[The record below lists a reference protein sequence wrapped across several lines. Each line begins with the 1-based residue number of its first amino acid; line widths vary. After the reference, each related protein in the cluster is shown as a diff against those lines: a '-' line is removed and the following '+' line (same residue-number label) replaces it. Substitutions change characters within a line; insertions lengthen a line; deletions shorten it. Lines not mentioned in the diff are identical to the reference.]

1 MKNRI
6 PFYSF
11 LLILFISSCSHYS
24 NVTHEY
30 HSSGDFFYTYGT
42 NICTPEGEP
51 FIIKGIAFGNRVWD
65 NPSVPPKE
73 HHTAESYRKMKALG
87 FNTVR
92 FYINYGLFESDEGP
106 YKYQETG
113 FEWLRQNI
121 RWAKENGIYLIV
133 NMHYPQGGYQSNGEG
148 LELFEKKSN
157 QKRLAALWNAIA
169 REFAEEP
176 AILGWGIVN
185 EPVPLYDGKSAESS
199 LKTWEELANNL
210 VEAIRKAD
218 KNHIIFVEKANGI
231 KDSDG
236 NWYGTDLEHYYPEIN
251 DGNFAYEA
259 HFYEPLWYTHQ
270 GTSWTENQFSDSIYP
285 DENTG
290 KMTGDVA
297 WYGYQKNIT
306 PISGSTETWIDFAP
320 PQVKIT
326 DPEISSV
333 AAVVQAGNLMDT
345 GTVYIDDVVLEEYDQ
360 EDKFVRVVFQRD
372 FEDETDFWLWCE
384 NPETGKA
391 MICSDPEGKTG
402 NCAVISGT
410 RGDANIT
417 MEFIPAKENYSYKL
431 KLKLKTQGIQEGAY
445 IRGRLDF
452 GTGGSP
458 LCFNRDYLK
467 EKILSHKMITDKK
480 NKPLYIGEFGA
491 YYPVFEENPAGIN
504 RGGAEYIKD
513 VLNIFTEEKIG
524 FTFHAY
530 HEEAFGLYQSS
541 PWVYP
546 DDKDLNQELYQI
558 FINELDK

>member
-1 MKNRI
+1 MKNNKT
-6 PFYSF
+6 FYF
-11 LLILFISSCSHYS
+11 LLLTFFIFSCTNYPKAVEDK
-24 NVTHEY
+24 N
-30 HSSGDFFYTYGT
+30 SSGNFFYTSGT
-42 NICTPEGEP
+42 NIYTPEGEP
-51 FIIKGIAFGNRVWD
+51 FIIKGIAFGNRIWD
-65 NPSVPPKE
+65 NPSSPPKE
-73 HHTAESYRKMKALG
+73 HHTADSYKKMKALG

-92 FYINYGLFESDEGP
+92 FYINYGLFESDAEP
-106 YKYQETG
+106 YKYHETG
-113 FEWLRQNI
+113 FDWLRQNI
-121 RWAKENGIYLIV
+121 QWAKENGMYLIV

-169 REFAEEP
+169 KEFAEEST
-176 AILGWGIVN
+176 ILGWGIVN

-210 VEAIRKAD
+210 VDAIRKAD

-231 KDSDG
+231 KDLEG
-236 NWYGTDLEHYYPEIN
+236 NWYGTDLEHYYPEIK

-270 GTSWTENQFSDSIYP
+270 GTNWTENKFSDSIYP

-290 KMTGDVA
+290 KMAGNVT
-297 WYGYQKNIT
+297 WYSYQKDIQ
-306 PISGSTETWIDFAP
+306 PINYSTETWIDFEAP
-320 PQVKIT
+320 PVKT
-326 DPEISSV
+326 TGPEISSV
-333 AAVVQAGNLMDT
+333 AAVVQAENLMDT
-345 GTVYIDDVVLEEYDQ
+345 GKVYVDNVVIEEYDR
-360 EDKFVRVVFQRD
+360 DNTFVRIIFQRD
-372 FEDETDFWLWCE
+372 FEKEAGFWLWCE
-384 NPETGKA
+384 NPESGEA
-391 MICSDPEGKTG
+391 LIISDPEGKSGQCVLIT
-402 NCAVISGT
+402 GT

-417 MEFIPAKENYSYKL
+417 MGFIPAKQDYTYKL
-431 KLKLKTQGIQEGAY
+431 KIRLKTREIPEEAY

-458 LCFNRDYLK
+458 LNFNRDYLN
-467 EKILSHKMITDKK
+467 EKILNHKIITDKK

-491 YYPVFEENPAGIN
+491 YYVVFEENQEGIN

-513 VLNIFTEEKIG
+513 VLNIFTEENIG

-546 DDKDLNQELYQI
+546 DDKDLNQELYRI
-558 FINELDK
+558 FLSELKK